1 MDILS
6 LVNLS
11 LNQFFFVILI
21 ILIAS
26 IVRGF
31 NGFGFSAISV
41 SGLAFILPVIEI
53 VPIILLLE
61 VLISI
66 FMIPYIWNQID
77 WKFIIQILI
86 GIIIGSPIGLFL
98 LKYLSP
104 NITNLII
111 CIIVIVFS
119 FLLMTGYKNTKINN
133 SYLKILTGG
142 ISGFLNG
149 FSTLG
154 GLLVALFLLVTNVQ
168 YTLIRASL
176 AALFFFTDAYAFILS
191 FFIGIIDMTV
201 IYRTISVII
210 FLPIGVYIGD
220 KFFIKTKETTY
231 RKIVLYFLIFISIF
245 GIIKIFLNL

>member
-1 MDILS
+1 MDILN

-98 LKYLSP
+98 LKNLSP

-220 KFFIKTKETTY
+220 NFFIKTKETTY

>member
-77 WKFIIQILI
+77 WKFIVQILI

>member
-1 MDILS
+1 MEILS

-11 LNQFFFVILI
+11 LNQFFLVILI

-53 VPIILLLE
+53 VPVILLLE

-111 CIIVIVFS
+111 CSIVIVFS

-142 ISGFLNG
+142 VAGFLNG

-191 FFIGIIDMTV
+191 FFMGIIDITV